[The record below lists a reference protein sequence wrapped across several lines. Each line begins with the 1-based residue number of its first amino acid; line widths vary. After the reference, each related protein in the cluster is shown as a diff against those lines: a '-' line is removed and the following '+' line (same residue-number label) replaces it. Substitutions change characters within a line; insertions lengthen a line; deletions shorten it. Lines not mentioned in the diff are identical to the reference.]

1 MLNNPSLSSD
11 LLLDSHGRTRKDSF
25 ITRDYLVFLRGF
37 RGQKICLS
45 RVAPLLTRI
54 SDSFFIRTCM
64 HLIAALLLL
73 PSAAL
78 AGEILASS
86 VNHEGAV
93 YSMSVTAR
101 IDAPL
106 DTVYRSITDF
116 DNLAAINPAIE
127 ESQLLATPA
136 ADMRRVRSVIRVCIL
151 MFCKRVEQVQDVTLM
166 EGYAIKAVIL
176 PQDGDFRSGVAH
188 WQLTASGANTE
199 MLFTNT
205 FEPDFWV
212 PPVIGPW
219 LIKRKLTREVAET
232 AMYIEVKEHGPQQ

>member
-1 MLNNPSLSSD
+1 M
-11 LLLDSHGRTRKDSF
+11 R
-25 ITRDYLVFLRGF
+25 LVA
-37 RGQKICLS
+37 
-45 RVAPLLTRI
+45 V
-54 SDSFFIRTCM
+54 
-64 HLIAALLLL
+64 LLLL

-93 YSMSVTAR
+93 YSLSVTAR

-136 ADMRRVRSVIRVCIL
+136 QDMWRVRSVIRVCIL
-151 MFCKRVEQVQDVTLM
+151 MFCKRVKQVQDVTLM
-166 EGYAIKAVIL
+166 EGYAIKAVIV
-176 PQDGDFRSGVAH
+176 PQGGDFRSGVAH
-188 WQLTASGANTE
+188 WQLTASGAATE

-232 AMYIEVKEHGPQQ
+232 AMYIEVKEHEPQ